1 MNPSSNIVDQNLCES
16 KSDKGDIKNVESNE
30 TISESSQ
37 LSDLKKPPGRLSQD
51 LLDKFSFKP
60 EKQALPSK
68 KLSLDSQHKFFN
80 VIGKVE
86 EEEEK
91 LKDEFFEK
99 IHNNFDTNLQVKSV
113 KKLNN
118 TIEIC
123 LNFTIN
129 IDKKE

>member
-1 MNPSSNIVDQNLCES
+1 MNPISNIVDQNLCET
-16 KSDKGDIKNVESNE
+16 KSDKEYIKNVESNE

-86 EEEEK
+86 EEI
-91 LKDEFFEK
+91 LKDEFFEN
-99 IHNNFDTNLQVKSV
+99 IQNNFETNLQVKSV

-129 IDKKE
+129 FDKKE

>member
-86 EEEEK
+86 EEK

>member
-1 MNPSSNIVDQNLCES
+1 MNPISNIVDQNLCET
-16 KSDKGDIKNVESNE
+16 KSDKEYIKNVESNE

-80 VIGKVE
+80 VKVE
-86 EEEEK
+86 EEI

-99 IHNNFDTNLQVKSV
+99 IQNNFETNLQVKSV

-129 IDKKE
+129 FDKKE